1 VIDFHLRERVDSLW
15 VKVIAV
21 PAQLQTP
28 ELSAS
33 EISKDFSGICNH
45 HVNTNIMRS
54 YNYIHLVDGA
64 LMSYGN
70 Q

>member
-1 VIDFHLRERVDSLW
+1 

-33 EISKDFSGICNH
+33 EISKDFSGFCNH
-45 HVNTNIMRS
+45 HVNTNNMRS
-54 YNYIHLVDGA
+54 YNYIHPVDGA
-64 LMSYGN
+64 LTSCGN